1 MLDDKPDPLLRVSTR
16 NTKQTGRL
24 GRLLQHFLP
33 ASMSLLRRLP
43 PTGNVN
49 VHDRFSSP
57 ALLLSEQFLHLSDTL
72 SRQRHN
78 LVLRIAFH
86 NLRIGRSQRISGN
99 QENRGLTAPLHVMA
113 HRSWLLA
120 RTFPVV
126 ANHTLRASIS
136 AAVAVLG
143 SSPASLTTLAAMRW
157 RLSWTL

>member
-1 MLDDKPDPLLRVSTR
+1 MKSALA
-16 NTKQTGRL
+16 
-24 GRLLQHFLP
+24 FP
-33 ASMSLLRRLP
+33 ASVYCTLLLRRLP

-49 VHDRFSSP
+49 VQCRAAIS
-57 ALLLSEQFLHLSDTL
+57 ALLLGKQFLRLSDTL

-86 NLRIGRSQRISGN
+86 NLRIGQSQRMSWNPRN
-99 QENRGLTAPLHVMA
+99 QGLTAPLHVMA
-113 HRSWLLA
+113 HKSWLLA